1 MMIAA
6 VREKIITTSLH
17 PSVSSS
23 MGDGTRGRLSG
34 GVAQGQRRAK
44 FHVRSHFGLG
54 GCFSFRSL
62 LHPFVVPRVPQPL
75 LMLKCATRKAVM
87 REDGA
92 QRRRRVHGQVSLN
105 AETREVLARER
116 VWN

>member
-17 PSVSSS
+17 PSVASS

-54 GCFSFRSL
+54 GCFSFRSP
-62 LHPFVVPRVPQPL
+62 LHRTACSTTTSDAEVRYA
-75 LMLKCATRKAVM
+75 KGR
-87 REDGA
+87 GA
-92 QRRRRVHGQVSLN
+92 GRWGAA
-105 AETREVLARER
+105 AEKSAWASQFEC
-116 VWN
+116 